1 MHELL
6 ADASAELFGLVLYGF
21 GTALLSLIGLFAEYN
36 SVQQY
41 LGGHQWPA
49 IWLGLF
55 GLVAL
60 GLALD
65 LARQEVLPA
74 LAEWRAS

>member
-1 MHELL
+1 MYELL
-6 ADASAELFGLVLYGF
+6 ADAGAELFALVMYGLGTVVLSLVGLV
-21 GTALLSLIGLFAEYN
+21 AEYN

-49 IWLGLF
+49 VRLGVF

-65 LARQEVLPA
+65 LAREEVLPA

>member
-1 MHELL
+1 MYELL

-21 GTALLSLIGLFAEYN
+21 GTVVLSLIGLFAEYN
-36 SVQQY
+36 SAQQY

-49 IWLGLF
+49 IWLGLV

-60 GLALD
+60 ALALD
-65 LARQEVLPA
+65 LAREEVLPA
-74 LAEWRAS
+74 LAELRAS